1 MLMTSR
7 RRLALA
13 RRKAGQVKAHR
24 SILSSLTS
32 ATELEDEVARE
43 RGLKS
48 AS

>member
-1 MLMTSR
+1 MLMTSQ

-13 RRKAGQVKAHR
+13 RRKAGQVKVHR
-24 SILSSLTS
+24 LILSPLTS
-32 ATELEDEVARE
+32 ATELEDEVAQE